1 MPRIIATKLMEVS
14 LWFGP
19 NVVLFIQRE
28 RERERHKL
36 EYIKPVTPHLIQ
48 EKKKSKVIIVNGR
61 QGALGPGLLPP

>member
-28 RERERHKL
+28 RERERYKL

-48 EKKKSKVIIVNGR
+48 EKKKKAKS
-61 QGALGPGLLPP
+61 L